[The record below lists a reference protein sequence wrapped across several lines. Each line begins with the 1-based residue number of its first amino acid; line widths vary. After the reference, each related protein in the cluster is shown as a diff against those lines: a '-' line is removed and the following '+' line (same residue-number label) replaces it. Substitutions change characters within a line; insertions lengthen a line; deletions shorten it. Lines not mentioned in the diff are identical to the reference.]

1 MLANYLHNI
10 RDITPQDKEHT
21 HRAALQYLLES
32 LLKAS
37 IANGGGGVNQSSLKS
52 LRIIHEPKNDKE
64 GRGAPDFLVLNNG
77 LSIGYIENKRVNANL
92 DFIAGD
98 SQIAKYLALSENIL
112 LTDYLRFCLV
122 RPNASNEVQI
132 IKEVRICELSQLKTI
147 LNNKSHIE
155 SKAKELLELFTLF
168 FTHNPKPINTALEFA
183 NALSLRTRILKDE
196 LLDNSQNPKIQSLF
210 HTFKETLYKEL
221 DFIDFVDSFAQTL
234 TYSLFLARL
243 NNTKN
248 KEIDLF
254 NAKKFIPKS
263 FLLIKAMAGF
273 LDNLEELEN
282 IKWLLEEILHIIN
295 HINIAD
301 LTEELNKIAQKDLLG
316 DSLHKDPYLHFYE
329 TFLSSYDPKLREL
342 RGVYYTPAPV
352 VSFIIDAIDSLLK
365 RDFSQKQGLT
375 SAMSNEN
382 ITLLDFATGT
392 GTFLL
397 ESFRKALQDMPKNSP
412 KYNPKALI
420 QRFYG
425 FEFLIAPY
433 TIAHLK
439 ISQCFKEEFKT
450 PLSEEES
457 LNITLTNTLYFE
469 IEKKAQERENNLFAG
484 MVELAQEF
492 QKAQKIKENEILIIT
507 GNPPYSGASSNKG
520 LYEDEV
526 RITYGLEPSLAKL
539 TEREIQCLK
548 EYFVAKATMPP
559 KDKDSYKT
567 WYEKNKTKFSTF
579 KAILERHKLQNEKNP
594 KWLLDDYV
602 KFIRFAESKIESQDS
617 GIFAFISNNSF
628 LDNPTF
634 RGMRY
639 HLMQTFDKLYVLD
652 LHGSTRKKELTP
664 DGGKDENVFDIM
676 QGVSI
681 NIFVK
686 SRDCH
691 CEDSLFHH
699 SERSEESKRESKEPH
714 CKIYH
719 YDLYG
724 KRKGKYAFLHENTLD
739 TIAWQI
745 LNPKPPFFLFIPQNE
760 NLRKEYDKGISVKDM
775 FRISGVG
782 ICSKRDH
789 IVFHNSKESL
799 KKLLQDFITKPKE
812 ELYRIYN
819 IGEDSRDWKLDT
831 AIEAV
836 KENKDNLE
844 DFIMK
849 CHYRPFDYRY
859 TYYINKSRAFMAY
872 PVYDIFE
879 HFLQASQNKALLVS
893 RQASAIGE
901 KDFDATFV
909 SDEMVDINFYRRG
922 GEQVMPLYLNNTE
935 STKKNLEK
943 CELGR
948 LEEVEDIFKGQE
960 RIENFTPEFRAFVDS
975 KYTWDHKD
983 YKANPELFK
992 SSLREG
998 KATEAIQ
1005 NLDCHGDKSLRND
1018 HIADGYTLTPEAILG
1033 YIYAVLFHKDYR
1045 EKYIDFLK
1053 IDFPKIP
1060 FVESKEKFI
1069 ALSKLGLE
1077 LMSAFNARQSREQKQ
1092 MRMGRNIALNI
1103 ARQSKL
1109 AGSWQYA
1116 IVTDTIVDLCLMG
1129 GGNTGAGQ
1137 IFPLYLYNT
1146 ERARKILCKI

>member
-21 HRAALQYLLES
+21 HRAALQDLLES

-37 IANGGGGVNQSSLKS
+37 IANGGGVNQSSLKS

-64 GRGAPDFLVLNNG
+64 GRGAPDFLILNNG
-77 LSIGYIENKRVNANL
+77 LSIGYIENKRVNADL
-92 DFIAGD
+92 D
-98 SQIAKYLALSENIL
+98 SLTQNPQIHKYLSLSDNIM

-122 RPNASNEVQI
+122 RPNPNNKGEI
-132 IKEVRICELSQLKTI
+132 TKEVRICELSQLKAITKD
-147 LNNKSHIE
+147 KSHLE

-168 FTHNPKPINTALEFA
+168 FTHSPRPINTAIEFA
-183 NALSLRTRILKDE
+183 NTLSLRTRLLKDE
-196 LLDNSQNPKIQSLF
+196 LLESQNNQNIKSLF
-210 HTFKETLYKEL
+210 NTFKEVLYKEL
-221 DFIDFVDSFAQTL
+221 DFANFCDSFAQTL

-243 NNTKN
+243 NNTTN
-248 KEIDLF
+248 KEIDIF

-263 FLLIKAMAGF
+263 FPLIKAMSGF
-273 LDNLEELEN
+273 LDNLEELDS
-282 IKWLLEEILHIIN
+282 IKWLLDEILQIIN

-301 LTEELNKIAQKDLLG
+301 LTKELNTIAEKNLLG
-316 DSLHKDPYLHFYE
+316 HYTHKDPYLHFYE
-329 TFLSSYDPKLREL
+329 TFLSSYDPRLREL
-342 RGVYYTPAPV
+342 RGVYYTPASV
-352 VSFIIDAIDSLLK
+352 VSFIIEAIDSILK
-365 RDFSQKQGLT
+365 SEFSQKQGLA
-375 SAMSNEN
+375 SALHNEH

-397 ESFRKALQDMPKNSP
+397 ESFRKALQDIPTNSP

-420 QRFYG
+420 ERFYG

-439 ISQCFKEEFKT
+439 ISQSFKEEFDA
-450 PLSEEES
+450 PLNENES
-457 LNITLTNTLYFE
+457 LNITLTNTLYFQNEKDE
-469 IEKKAQERENNLFAG
+469 IEKQKNLYAGMIKLKEEFKKAQS
-484 MVELAQEF
+484 
-492 QKAQKIKENEILIIT
+492 IKENNILIIT
-507 GNPPYSGASSNKG
+507 GNPPYNGTSANKG
-520 LYEDEV
+520 LYEYEV
-526 RITYGLEPSLAKL
+526 KLTYGLEPQSHIDSTRKQEIFKGLKTYNKYKDKKFSQDEKKQKGMSDYNEYKSAKNML
-539 TEREIQCLK
+539 KKVFDTYKLK
-548 EYFVAKATMPP
+548 E
-559 KDKDSYKT
+559 KT
-567 WYEKNKTKFSTF
+567 T
-579 KAILERHKLQNEKNP
+579 

-602 KFIRFAESKIESQDS
+602 KFIRFAESKIESQKG

-639 HLMQTFDKLYVLD
+639 HLMQSFDTLYILD
-652 LHGSTRKKELTP
+652 LHGNTRKKELSP
-664 DGGKDENVFDIM
+664 DGSKDENVFDIM

-686 SRDCH
+686 TRND
-691 CEDSLFHH
+691 
-699 SERSEESKRESKEPH
+699 KRESKEPH
-714 CKIYH
+714 CQIYH

-724 KRKGKYAFLHENTLD
+724 KRKDKYDFLYDNTLD
-739 TIAWQI
+739 SIPWQI
-745 LNPKPPFFLFIPQNE
+745 LNPKPPFYLFIPQNE
-760 NLRKEYDKGISVKDM
+760 ALREEYDKGISVKDM

-799 KKLLQDFITKPKE
+799 KKLLQDFSVKPKE
-812 ELYRIYN
+812 ELYRIYD
-819 IGEDSRDWKLDT
+819 IGEDSRDWKLDW
-831 AIEAV
+831 AIESI

-849 CHYRPFDYRY
+849 CHYRPFDYHY

-879 HFLQASQNKALLVS
+879 HFLQDHKNKALLVS

-901 KDFDATFV
+901 KDFDAA
-909 SDEMVDINFYRRG
+909 
-922 GEQVMPLYLNNTE
+922 
-935 STKKNLEK
+935 STKKNLKKGEQGTL
-943 CELGR
+943 ELGS
-948 LEEVEDIFKGQE
+948 EDMFNGQD
-960 RIENFTPEFRAFVDS
+960 RIENFAPEFRAFVDS
-975 KYTWDHKD
+975 KYTWDSKD
-983 YKANPELFK
+983 IKANPHLFLE
-992 SSLREG
+992 S
-998 KATEAIQ
+998 
-1005 NLDCHGDKSLRND
+1005 N
-1018 HIADGYTLTPEAILG
+1018 TLTPEAILG
-1033 YIYAVLFHKDYR
+1033 YIYAMLFHKDYR

-1077 LMSAFNARQSREQKQ
+1077 LMSVHLMQDNRERERRGR
-1092 MRMGRNIALNI
+1092 MRMSRNIALNI

-1109 AGSWQYA
+1109 AGSWQYV

>member
-1 MLANYLHNI
+1 MI
-10 RDITPQDKEHT
+10 
-21 HRAALQYLLES
+21 
-32 LLKAS
+32 
-37 IANGGGGVNQSSLKS
+37 
-52 LRIIHEPKNDKE
+52 
-64 GRGAPDFLVLNNG
+64 LNNG
-77 LSIGYIENKRVNANL
+77 LSIGYIENKRVNADL
-92 DFIAGD
+92 D
-98 SQIAKYLALSENIL
+98 SLTQSPQIHKYLSLSDNIM

-122 RPNASNEVQI
+122 RPNPNNKGEI
-132 IKEVRICELSQLKTI
+132 TKEVRICELSQLKAITKD
-147 LNNKSHIE
+147 KSHLE

-168 FTHNPKPINTALEFA
+168 FTHSPKPINTALEFA
-183 NALSLRTRILKDE
+183 NTLSLRTRLLKDE
-196 LLDNSQNPKIQSLF
+196 LLTNQVNTDIVNLY
-210 HTFKETLYKEL
+210 HTFRKSLYQEL
-221 DFIDFVDSFAQTL
+221 EFDVFADSFAQTL

-243 NNTKN
+243 NNNTN

-254 NAKKFIPKS
+254 NAKKFIPRS
-263 FLLIKAMAGF
+263 FPLIKAMSGF
-273 LDNLEELEN
+273 LDNLEELDS
-282 IKWLLEEILHIIN
+282 IRWLLEEILTIIN

-301 LTEELNKIAQKDLLG
+301 LTKELNAINQKNLLG
-316 DSLHKDPYLHFYE
+316 EYEHKDPYLHFYE

-342 RGVYYTPAPV
+342 RGVYYTPASV
-352 VSFIIDAIDSLLK
+352 VRFIINAIDFLLK
-365 RDFSQKQGLT
+365 RDFGQKQGLA
-375 SAMSNEN
+375 SAMSNEH

-397 ESFRKALQDMPKNSP
+397 EVFRKAQENIPKNSP
-412 KYNPKALI
+412 KSNPKALI

-439 ISQCFKEEFKT
+439 ISQCFKEEFDE
-450 PLSEEES
+450 PLSENES
-457 LNITLTNTLYFE
+457 LNIKLTNTLYFKTFSQE
-469 IEKKAQERENNLFAG
+469 EWDRMMEGLPKDLAKESREAQE
-484 MVELAQEF
+484 
-492 QKAQKIKENEILIIT
+492 IKEGKILIIT

-520 LYEDEV
+520 LYEKEV
-526 RITYGLEPSLAKL
+526 QEAYKEPMESLNNPTALSKNGKIQK
-539 TEREIQCLK
+539 EIN
-548 EYFVAKATMPP
+548 
-559 KDKDSYKT
+559 S
-567 WYEKNKTKFSTF
+567 
-579 KAILERHKLQNEKNP
+579 

-639 HLMQTFDKLYVLD
+639 HLMQSFDKLYILD

-664 DGGKDENVFDIM
+664 DGGKDDNVFDIQ

-686 SRDCH
+686 TRND
-691 CEDSLFHH
+691 
-699 SERSEESKRESKEPH
+699 KRESKEPH
-714 CKIYH
+714 CQIYH

-724 KRKGKYAFLHENTLD
+724 KRKDKYDFLYDNTLD
-739 TIAWQI
+739 SIPWQI
-745 LNPKPPFFLFIPQNE
+745 LNPKPPFYLFIPQNE
-760 NLRKEYDKGISVKDM
+760 ALREEYDKGISVKDM

-799 KKLLQDFITKPKE
+799 KKFLQDFIVKPKE
-812 ELYRIYN
+812 ELYRIYD
-819 IGEDSRDWKLDT
+819 IGEDSRDWKLDW
-831 AIEAV
+831 AIESI

-879 HFLQASQNKALLVS
+879 HFLQDHKNKALLVS

-901 KDFDATFV
+901 KDFDAA
-909 SDEMVDINFYRRG
+909 
-922 GEQVMPLYLNNTE
+922 
-935 STKKNLEK
+935 STKKNLKKGEQGTL
-943 CELGR
+943 ELGS
-948 LEEVEDIFKGQE
+948 EDMFNGQD

-975 KYTWDHKD
+975 KYTWDSKD
-983 YKANPELFK
+983 IKANPHLFLE
-992 SSLREG
+992 S
-998 KATEAIQ
+998 
-1005 NLDCHGDKSLRND
+1005 N
-1018 HIADGYTLTPEAILG
+1018 TLTPEAILG
-1033 YIYAVLFHKDYR
+1033 YIYAMLFHKDYR

-1077 LMSAFNARQSREQKQ
+1077 LMSVHLMQDNRERETRAHENESQYSVKYRQTIQTSRELAICDSNRYDSGF
-1092 MRMGRNIALNI
+1092 MPYGRGQHGSGADIPSLSLQHRARKEDSMQNIGLVCDRGCKLNKI
-1103 ARQSKL
+1103 DNIFITQNIIDL
-1109 AGSWQYA
+1109 HLVGSGSY
-1116 IVTDTIVDLCLMG
+1116 V
-1129 GGNTGAGQ
+1129 
-1137 IFPLYLYNT
+1137 FPLYLYDK
-1146 ERARKILCKI
+1146 EAQ